1 MTTIELINQL
11 KQKEWIDLT
20 HTLSNNI
27 PYFPAFS
34 PLKEKTLFTIESD
47 GFFAKEYTLATQ
59 YGTHI
64 DAPGHFSKGDGLLD
78 SLTLKDAILPLYV
91 IHKEKE
97 VEENVDYELTVDDIL
112 SFEETYGK
120 ISPGSFVAFASGWS
134 KKWTNHKAYYNK
146 DENGVAH
153 TPGWSIEALTFLH
166 EERHIRAIGHETLD
180 TDSGKAF
187 AKNNGLLGELYWLST
202 GNFQLEALNKLYE
215 VPSTGGA
222 IVIGIPKI
230 EESPGF
236 TVRAFAIV

>member
-1 MTTIELINQL
+1 MTIIEAINQL
-11 KQKEWIDLT
+11 KQREWIDLT
-20 HTLSNNI
+20 HSLSNKI

-34 PLKEKTLFTIESD
+34 PLKEKTIFTIKED

-64 DAPGHFSKGDGLLD
+64 DAPGHFAEGRELLEEL
-78 SLTLKDAILPLYV
+78 SLQDTILPLYV
-91 IHKEKE
+91 IHKERE
-97 VEENVDYELTVDDIL
+97 VEKNPDYELTEEDIL
-112 SFEETYGK
+112 TFEKEHGK
-120 ISPGSFVAFASGWS
+120 ITSGSFVAFASGWS
-134 KKWTNHKAYYNK
+134 KKWENHEAFYNK
-146 DENGVAH
+146 DELGQGH

-166 EERHIRAIGHETLD
+166 EKRNVRAIGHETLD

-187 AKNNGLLGELYWLST
+187 AENNALLGELYWLST
-202 GNFQLEALNKLYE
+202 GNFQVEALDRLYD